1 MSLQHVSGFNF
12 FFRSFFKMSQTA
24 TSTELLNLVGKLQAE
39 RADHV
44 QAIEAIDSTFQQLGM
59 NVASMPAQP
68 RRGRPAKIN
77 EPSVKPAMRGR
88 GKYALT
94 GDESVLAFVQA
105 NPECTTAQV
114 NEHWIKEGRSGM
126 ASNTLAKLAKAGK
139 VTRKNLK
146 GQRGSTF
153 TAR

>member
-1 MSLQHVSGFNF
+1 
-12 FFRSFFKMSQTA
+12 MSQTT

-59 NVASMPAQP
+59 NVASMPVQP
-68 RRGRPAKIN
+68 RRGRPTKTMVAQAQTQM
-77 EPSVKPAMRGR
+77 KPAKRGR
-88 GKYALT
+88 GKYGLT
-94 GDESVLAFVQA
+94 GDESVLAFVQT

-139 VTRKNLK
+139 LTRKNLK

>member
-1 MSLQHVSGFNF
+1 
-12 FFRSFFKMSQTA
+12 MSQTA

-59 NVASMPAQP
+59 NIESMPVQP
-68 RRGRPAKIN
+68 RRGRPAKSMVAQVQAPI
-77 EPSVKPAMRGR
+77 KPTKRGR
-88 GKYALT
+88 GAYALT

-139 VTRKNLK
+139 LTRMNLK

>member
-1 MSLQHVSGFNF
+1 
-12 FFRSFFKMSQTA
+12 MSQTT

-44 QAIEAIDSTFQQLGM
+44 QAIEAIDLTFQQLGM

-68 RRGRPAKIN
+68 RRGRPAKTVIAQTQI
-77 EPSVKPAMRGR
+77 PTKPVKRGP

-94 GDESVLAFVQA
+94 VDESVLAFVQA

-126 ASNTLAKLAKAGK
+126 ASNTLAKLAQAGK
-139 VTRKNLK
+139 LTRKNLK

>member
-1 MSLQHVSGFNF
+1 MSLQHAQCLTFSFGVF
-12 FFRSFFKMSQTA
+12 FTMSQTT

-59 NVASMPAQP
+59 NIESMPAKP
-68 RRGRPAKIN
+68 RRGRPAKVDQ
-77 EPSVKPAMRGR
+77 PSIKPTRRGR
-88 GKYALT
+88 GGYALT
-94 GDESVLAFVQA
+94 GDELVLAFVQA

-139 VTRKNLK
+139 LTRMNLK

>member
-1 MSLQHVSGFNF
+1 
-12 FFRSFFKMSQTA
+12 MSQTT

-59 NVASMPAQP
+59 NVESMPAQP
-68 RRGRPAKIN
+68 RRGRPAKTMIAQTQT
-77 EPSVKPAMRGR
+77 PMKPVKRGP

-139 VTRKNLK
+139 LTRKNLK

>member
-1 MSLQHVSGFNF
+1 
-12 FFRSFFKMSQTA
+12 MSQTA

-59 NVASMPAQP
+59 NVASMPAKP
-68 RRGRPAKIN
+68 RRGRPAKTMI
-77 EPSVKPAMRGR
+77 PQTPIKPAKRGP
-88 GKYALT
+88 GAYALT
-94 GDESVLAFVQA
+94 AEESVLGFVQA
-105 NPECTTAQV
+105 NPGCSTAQV
-114 NEHWIKEGRSGM
+114 NEHWIKDGRSGM
-126 ASNTLAKLAKAGK
+126 ASNTLARLANAGK
-139 VTRKNLK
+139 LTRKNLK